1 MSKAIPIHNKVY
13 FTTVHA
19 FVRLLLLETD
29 FVDAYEKIAIHM
41 YPLHVS
47 AGRREANRIET
58 DELCRLGQMMYEM
71 DENDHLITSCVSIA
85 MTVQAILFSAGYE
98 SDLLIGVKKID
109 EKLFSHAWVRLEDGR
124 TIDPNH
130 KGNDL
135 KVLKIYNMSEY
146 AERWVLSLG

>member
-1 MSKAIPIHNKVY
+1 MSKKVPVYNKVY
-13 FTTVHA
+13 FTAAHS
-19 FVRLLLLETD
+19 FVRLLLLEND
-29 FVDAYEKIAIHM
+29 FMDAYEKVAIHM

-47 AGRREANRIET
+47 AGRRKADQVNP
-58 DELCRLGQMMYEM
+58 DELCRLGQMLYEM

-85 MTVQAILFSAGYE
+85 VTVQAVLFSAGYE

-109 EKLFSHAWVRLEDGR
+109 EKLFSHAWVRLGDGR

-130 KGNDL
+130 KGSDL
-135 KVLKIYNMSEY
+135 KVLKTYRMSEF